1 MPKNTTKKETK
12 PKSKATSKAK
22 STSKTSTKS
31 TTAKKPTKT
40 KSTPKDTKVETK
52 TAITKKVKPNYKLI
66 SIVVLV
72 GLLVTFL
79 FMLRNQF
86 IVASV
91 NGSPITRYSLIKEL
105 EKQGGKQVLEG
116 LVVQKI
122 IDQEASKKGVKVT
135 DQDIDSEI
143 DKIRGQ
149 IPQGMTLEQ
158 MLELQGSDMQTLRT
172 QLVLQV
178 KLRKILEDQ
187 VTVTDEEVNA
197 EYNANQESYSGVSEQ
212 EAKAQI
218 KEGLMQQKLS
228 GLINTWLEQKKSEAD
243 VKYYMFV
250 VPQPTPE
257 QVQPQV
263 EEQPTQESQEQVNE
277 EPTELPA
284 TE

>member
-12 PKSKATSKAK
+12 PKSKATTKAK
-22 STSKTSTKS
+22 STSKASTKS
-31 TTAKKPTKT
+31 TSAKNSTKA
-40 KSTPKDTKVETK
+40 KNTPKNTKVETK
-52 TAITKKVKPNYKLI
+52 TPTTKKVKPNYKLI

-79 FMLRNQF
+79 FMLRSQL
-86 IVASV
+86 IVATV
-91 NGSPITRYSLIKEL
+91 NGTPITRYSLIKEL

-116 LVVQKI
+116 LVIQKI
-122 IDQEASKKGVKVT
+122 IDQEANKKGVKVT
-135 DQDIDSEI
+135 DQDIDAEI

-158 MLELQGSDMQTLRT
+158 MLELQGGDIQTLRT
-172 QLVLQV
+172 QLVLQI

-197 EYNANQESYSGVSEQ
+197 EYEANKESYANISEQ

-218 KEGLMQQKLS
+218 KEGLEQQKLS
-228 GLINTWLEQKKSEAD
+228 GLINTWIEQKKSEAD

-250 VPQPTPE
+250 VKPEPQE
-257 QVQPQV
+257 QVQPQI
-263 EEQPTQESQEQVNE
+263 EEQPVETTQDSVDQ
-277 EPTELPA
+277 EPTELPSA
-284 TE
+284 E

>member
-1 MPKNTTKKETK
+1 MPKNTTKKENK